1 MLFFFRFRFFF
12 QSFNQH
18 VRHVREIDNKEGK
31 MNVNLK
37 EANTSLG
44 LAAVLAIFCKL
55 HLSTRNRIWQGRNIE
70 KLLFYDEKLVC
81 FYRAMFRAN

>member
-1 MLFFFRFRFFF
+1 
-12 QSFNQH
+12 
-18 VRHVREIDNKEGK
+18 

-81 FYRAMFRAN
+81 FYRAMFRCLERISTRLERIYAL